1 MALVKLLN
9 CGAFTRL
16 NLPSKHTMLFERCND
31 VVWTYL
37 VLFYYSI
44 MPKTDSSD
52 FHPIFTYSACDSNQ
66 IVSQGFLQD
75 FLKL

>member
-31 VVWTYL
+31 VVDVPGIIL
-37 VLFYYSI
+37 LFYY
-44 MPKTDSSD
+44 
-52 FHPIFTYSACDSNQ
+52 AENR
-66 IVSQGFLQD
+66 
-75 FLKL
+75 